1 MNELIA
7 DRFRIERLIGRG
19 GNGNVY
25 RGVDMA
31 TGHMVAIKILKN
43 DALLDDPT
51 LLTRFLQEAE
61 MLRQLNHPNIAK
73 VIANFDMG
81 DEHYLVMDYIEGGSL
96 KDLLGKHPQ
105 MPIDRILQIGL
116 DVADALTRA
125 HRLRIVHR
133 DIKPSNI
140 LLKNDGTPC
149 LTDFGV
155 ARMVDSGVI
164 TRTND
169 LIGTS
174 AYLSPEVLTG
184 EIADTRS
191 DIWSFGVVLYEMLAG
206 RRPFE
211 EEQQVAILVSILN
224 KPIPDLK
231 KLRPD
236 APPQLVSLIYD
247 MLEKNRERRIS
258 SVRLVG
264 AELEAIIQGLDTSI
278 RQSLPAVAFSRFQ
291 PPTETFSRR
300 IITEEEKAVLNFK
313 RRIGC
318 MIIFVLLLLTL
329 SVVLV
334 AILAYTDATIFETV
348 TF

>member
-1 MNELIA
+1 MSELLA
-7 DRFRIERLIGRG
+7 ERFRIEKIIGRG

-25 RGVDMA
+25 RGIDMA
-31 TGHMVAIKILKN
+31 TGQLVAIKVLKN
-43 DALLDDPT
+43 DALQDDPT

-61 MLRQLNHPNIAK
+61 MLRQLNHPNIVK
-73 VIANFDMG
+73 IIANFDMG

-96 KDLLGKHPQ
+96 REMLAKTPQ
-105 MPIDRILQIGL
+105 LPVDQVLQIGL

-125 HRLRIVHR
+125 HRLKIVHR

-140 LLKNDGTPC
+140 LLKKDGSPC

-155 ARMVDSGVI
+155 ARMIESGVI

-184 EIADTRS
+184 EAADPRS

-211 EEQQVAILVSILN
+211 EEQQVAVLVSILN
-224 KPIPDLK
+224 KPVPDLK

-236 APPQLVSLIYD
+236 TPSELVTLIDY
-247 MLEKNRERRIS
+247 MLEKDREKRIS
-258 SVRLVG
+258 SVRFVG
-264 AELEAIIQGLDTSI
+264 AELEAIIQNLETRTRGGLP
-278 RQSLPAVAFSRFQ
+278 PASRFAA
-291 PPTETFSRR
+291 TETRR
-300 IITEEEKAVLNFK
+300 RMTAEEESVLHFK
-313 RRIGC
+313 RRVGC
-318 MIIFVLLLLTL
+318 MIVLGLLCLTL
-329 SVVLV
+329 LV
-334 AILAYTDATIFETV
+334 MAAAVLAYTDTKIF
-348 TF
+348 